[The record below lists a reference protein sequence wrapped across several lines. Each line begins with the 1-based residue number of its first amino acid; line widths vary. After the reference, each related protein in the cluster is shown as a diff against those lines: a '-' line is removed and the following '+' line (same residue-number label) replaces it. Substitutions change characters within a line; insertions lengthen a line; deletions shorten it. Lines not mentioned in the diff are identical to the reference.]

1 METIINPYI
10 YVGINYNPVKNRA
23 KTYRNTVATD
33 YVSQT
38 ETISK
43 TDRLE
48 SILKVVCDKLNVTV
62 AEAKGTIRDAE
73 IVRARQIYCYMAK
86 ETGYTF
92 KKIGAIINRD
102 HATVIYACKVVSNRK
117 FDFKIL
123 NDYNRVIDNI

>member
-1 METIINPYI
+1 MENINPYV

-23 KTYRNTVATD
+23 KTYKNTVATD
-33 YVSQT
+33 SEKKQRNVA
-38 ETISK
+38 K

-48 SILKVVCDKLNVTV
+48 SLLRFVCDKLGVTV
-62 AEAKGTIRDAE
+62 ASAKGEIRDSE
-73 IVRARQIYCYMAK
+73 IVRARQIYCYRAK
-86 ETGYTF
+86 EMGYTY

-102 HATVIYACKVVSNRK
+102 HATVIYAYKVVSNRK